1 MAPMSATALAE
12 EVIINGGDGKGGGQ
26 DCGGG
31 SDGGVGS
38 CFSDNKG
45 WVMVMAKLAAAVE
58 VKAAVE

>member
-1 MAPMSATALAE
+1 M
-12 EVIINGGDGKGGGQ
+12 IINGGDGKGGGQ

-31 SDGGVGS
+31 SDGGVGC

-45 WVMVMAKLAAAVE
+45 WVMAMAKLAAAVE